1 MWFRLNPAWL
11 WTISRQHV
19 TIIIYLEV
27 LASKDWVITLNTHR
41 SCKPAVQIKYHNGYM
56 WDIMIRP
63 VVNRQGILWFTYVQD
78 KTTFGWLPA
87 LLLTLS
93 RQGICCLN
101 SVQDLQSY
109 DLHKWLSS
117 SPSSK
122 IEIGVSKGLSIL
134 DFLKGYKPPGCTN
147 SGLQWRRIKSP
158 SAKSRRVFKLRIDL
172 STDEVFKVALAQWL
186 LFYQW
191 IWFILQ
197 WKE

>member
-1 MWFRLNPAWL
+1 MTPCY
-11 WTISRQHV
+11 TSM
-19 TIIIYLEV
+19 
-27 LASKDWVITLNTHR
+27 VI
-41 SCKPAVQIKYHNGYM
+41 CE
-56 WDIMIRP
+56 
-63 VVNRQGILWFTYVQD
+63 ILW
-78 KTTFGWLPA
+78 PA
-87 LLLTLS
+87 LRETAKGSCDLIMCRIRLHLGGYPPWLLTLS

-101 SVQDLQSY
+101 SVRDLQGY
-109 DLHKWLSS
+109 NLHKWLSS

-122 IEIGVSKGLSIL
+122 IEIGGSKGLSIL

-186 LFYQW
+186 SYYQW